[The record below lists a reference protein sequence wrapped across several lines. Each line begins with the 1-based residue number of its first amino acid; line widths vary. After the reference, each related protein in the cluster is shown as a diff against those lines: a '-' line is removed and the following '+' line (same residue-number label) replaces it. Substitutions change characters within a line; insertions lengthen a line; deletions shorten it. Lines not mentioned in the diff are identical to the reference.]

1 MPSGR
6 DWLILLN
13 ITYKKT
19 KSVITTVLAFLLT
32 NLLSTIHYSLIFRE
46 IMYLCNREIITRKLS
61 IIHYYQS
68 CLTENDVYH

>member
-32 NLLSTIHYSLIFRE
+32 NLLSTIHYSFCFHGAKLQKISERE
-46 IMYLCNREIITRKLS
+46 GLK
-61 IIHYYQS
+61 
-68 CLTENDVYH
+68 